1 VDLLKERYPD
11 TEPDT
16 ELVQIQAAGRCVMM
30 GGLMMFLGF
39 YLVVVKILRM
49 TREIETRSLN

>member
-1 VDLLKERYPD
+1 
-11 TEPDT
+11 
-16 ELVQIQAAGRCVMM
+16 M

-49 TREIETRSLN
+49 TREIEKRSLS